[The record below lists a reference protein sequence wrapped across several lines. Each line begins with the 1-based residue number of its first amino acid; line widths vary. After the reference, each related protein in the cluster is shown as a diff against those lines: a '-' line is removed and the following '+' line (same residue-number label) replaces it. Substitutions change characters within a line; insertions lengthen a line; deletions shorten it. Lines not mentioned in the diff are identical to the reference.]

1 VIIGSFPHSI
11 ESTRIDQIEGIPA
24 PSRNWYIQR
33 MMKKTRVL
41 ILALILVCGAS
52 RSFAAAKGSGLA
64 IGGEGALYF
73 GGTGGLPMAAMLML
87 HLPQFPL
94 MFGVG
99 VTNAPAF
106 GLTADYWAAHGTITS
121 IFAWYFGVG
130 GYLSV
135 DLGST
140 TSLTAGARIPIGL
153 QAWPVGNVLEI
164 FLEAAPAVG
173 IVLVPTGFEW
183 HIQGAIGLRF
193 WL

>member
-1 VIIGSFPHSI
+1 MIIGSFPHSI
-11 ESTRIDQIEGIPA
+11 ERPGIKGEFPARFCYIEIM
-24 PSRNWYIQR
+24 RQ
-33 MMKKTRVL
+33 KTRALVL
-41 ILALILVCGAS
+41 AIILTCGVTS
-52 RSFAAAKGSGLA
+52 TFAAAKGSGLA

-73 GGTGGLPMAAMLML
+73 GGTGGLPMAAMLVF

-99 VTNAPAF
+99 VSNAPAF
-106 GLTADYWAAHGTITS
+106 GITADYWAAHGTLS
-121 IFAWYFGVG
+121 SVFAWYFGIG

-140 TSLTAGARIPIGL
+140 TSVSAGARLPIGL

-173 IVLVPTGFEW
+173 VILVPTGFDW
-183 HIQGAIGLRF
+183 HLQGAIGLRF